1 MINVAFYIL
10 GRCVLLD

>member
-1 MINVAFYIL
+1 V